1 MRYRFILISFI
12 GFFVSCG
19 PSVHHE
25 TSGDTSTFVSKDT
38 AQLPR
43 EDSFRKDDIRTITIR
58 DSTGMISVLVG
69 NSLIVFKQAD
79 TTSEILQE
87 LSFHNQ
93 CLVPIED
100 ILNMKPIVRCMHDS
114 IVGYARRK
122 DLFITVPSSSPQ
134 KKYLVWLA
142 SEDSVQLIRINT
154 EKHWIEDQ
162 LSIKNTGVYIRAR
175 LLNAD
180 SWLETSAVIE
190 VEMDPA
196 ACESTCSANVIDY
209 KDRLKFLITTCS
221 YGDED
226 GSFYSKL
233 LFKKDLLLH
242 VVTTDEWQ
250 GVENNGRRQ
259 QKIETAKFRW
269 NGDTLVSVSIK
280 K

>member
-1 MRYRFILISFI
+1 MRYCFILISFI
-12 GFFVSCG
+12 SFFVSCG

-25 TSGDTSTFVSKDT
+25 TSGDTSTFASEDT
-38 AQLPR
+38 VQMPR
-43 EDSFRKDDIRTITIR
+43 KDSFSQDDIRTVR

-69 NSLIVFKQAD
+69 NSAILHKQAD

-93 CLVPIED
+93 CMVPLED

-114 IVGYARRK
+114 IVGYVRRK
-122 DLFITVPSSSPQ
+122 DLFITVSSSSPQ

-142 SEDSVQLIRINT
+142 SDDSVKIIRINT
-154 EKHWIEDQ
+154 EKHLMEDQ
-162 LSIKNTGVYIRAR
+162 LSIENTGVYISAG

-180 SWLETSAVIE
+180 FWSETAAVIQ
-190 VEMDPA
+190 VEMNPA

-233 LFKKDLLLH
+233 LFKKGLLLH

-250 GVENNGRRQ
+250 GAENGPRQ
-259 QKIETAKFRW
+259 QKTETAKFRW
-269 NGDTLVSVSIK
+269 NGDSLVSVSIK